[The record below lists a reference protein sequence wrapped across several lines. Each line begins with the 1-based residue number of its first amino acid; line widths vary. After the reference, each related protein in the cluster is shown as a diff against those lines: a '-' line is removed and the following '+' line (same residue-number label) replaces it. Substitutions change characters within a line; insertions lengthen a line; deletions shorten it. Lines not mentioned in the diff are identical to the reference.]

1 MVAAGKPATCCTS
14 FPPAAVIFM
23 LSERINRIQP
33 SPTLAVSARA
43 KAMRAAGQDVL
54 SFDVG
59 EPDFDTPE
67 HIKTASIEALLR
79 GDTKYTPAAGTLKLR
94 EAICRK
100 LERENGLQYTP
111 DQIVVSCGGKHSLF
125 NIFQSILN
133 PGDEVLIPAPYWVSY
148 PDQVL
153 LADGVPVVLP
163 TTAQDGFKIS
173 PEQLEEALREHP
185 QTRAI
190 VMNSPSNPT
199 GAVYSPELL
208 KKLAQVLD
216 HYPNVLVITDEI
228 YEHMVYAP
236 HRQWSLAKFSREFQE
251 RCVVVQGLSKT
262 YAMTGWRVGWTASST
277 ALAKAM
283 GKLQSQSTSNITS
296 FVQPGAIAALE
307 GPLPTEMMEAFQKRG
322 SVMREL
328 LKDVPGF
335 EVPKPEGAFYL
346 FPRVSGLFGVMVGK
360 DKQINTA
367 KELETYFLECAGVA
381 AVAGEG
387 FGAPEHMRFSYAA
400 SLETIKEGVARILRV
415 LPE

>member
-1 MVAAGKPATCCTS
+1 
-14 FPPAAVIFM
+14 M

-43 KAMRAAGQDVL
+43 KAMRAAGADVL

-59 EPDFDTPE
+59 EPDFDTPD
-67 HIKTASIEALLR
+67 HIKTACVTALMT
-79 GDTKYTPAAGTLKLR
+79 GDTKYTAAAGTPRLR

-111 DQIVVSCGGKHSLF
+111 DQIVVSCGGKHSLY

-153 LADGVPVVLP
+153 LADGQPVILP
-163 TTAQDGFKIS
+163 TTAKEGFKIS
-173 PEQLEEALREHP
+173 PAQLEEALAAHP
-185 QTRAI
+185 RVKAF
-190 VMNSPSNPT
+190 VLNSPSNPT

-208 KKLAQVLD
+208 KELAEVLD
-216 HYPNVLVITDEI
+216 RYPYVLVITDEI

-236 HRQWSLAKFSREFQE
+236 HRQWSIAKFSEAFQH
-251 RCVVVQGLSKT
+251 RTVVVQGLSKT
-262 YAMTGWRVGWTASST
+262 YAMTGWRMGWTAST
-277 ALAKAM
+277 LELAKAM
-283 GKLQSQSTSNITS
+283 GKLQSQCTSNPTS
-296 FVQPGAIAALE
+296 FAQAGAVAALE
-307 GPLPTEMMEAFQKRG
+307 GPIPTEMMAAFEKRG

-346 FPRVSGLFGVMVGK
+346 FPRVAGLFGIMVGK
-360 DKQINTA
+360 DRQIKTA
-367 KELETYFLECAGVA
+367 TDLTNYLLEVA
-381 AVAGEG
+381 KVAVVPGEG
-387 FGAPEHMRFSYAA
+387 FGAPEHVRFSYAA
-400 SLETIKEGVARILRV
+400 SLHDIKEGVNRILQV